1 MEVRPSSSCRAVEIR
16 AISSRK
22 FSCMESKWWSGEV
35 YGPFELS
42 CVNGDARSKSMVVEG
57 GKSEGRGPGAT
68 GAGLLG
74 GSSLLALADL
84 SVGAGD
90 GGGTAEPR
98 FDDGGTGKAKSSSVK
113 FLPLAMVAAL
123 ADLLRGDVTEVCGF
137 AFCGALG

>member
-1 MEVRPSSSCRAVEIR
+1 
-16 AISSRK
+16 
-22 FSCMESKWWSGEV
+22 V

-42 CVNGDARSKSMVVEG
+42 CVNGDARSKSMVVEV
-57 GKSEGRGPGAT
+57 GP
-68 GAGLLG
+68 
-74 GSSLLALADL
+74 LALADL

>member
-1 MEVRPSSSCRAVEIR
+1 V
-16 AISSRK
+16 
-22 FSCMESKWWSGEV
+22 
-35 YGPFELS
+35 LS
-42 CVNGDARSKSMVVEG
+42 WVNGDARSKSMVVEG

-98 FDDGGTGKAKSSSVK
+98 FDGGTGKSKSSAIK
-113 FLPLAMVAAL
+113 FLPLAVVAAL
-123 ADLLRGDVTEVCGF
+123 ADLLRGDVTEVSGF
-137 AFCGALG
+137 EL